1 MVLKLSRL
9 TGQLILIWFIYWVS
23 NAFAD
28 FSGLPIPG
36 NVIGVILLFGL
47 LSARIVRLEQI
58 VEGADFLLKHLVF
71 FFIPLTVSLM
81 NWGHIF
87 YDYGIVLAA
96 AIVISTILPFW
107 TVGYLTQ
114 LFIRKEKKCRS

>member
-1 MVLKLSRL
+1 MVLRLSRL
-9 TGQLILIWFIYWVS
+9 AGQLILIWFIYWAS

-47 LSARIVRLEQI
+47 LSARIVRLEHI

-81 NWGHIF
+81 NCGHIF

-96 AIVISTILPFW
+96 AIVISTILSFW
-107 TVGYLTQ
+107 TVGYLTE
-114 LFIRKEKKCRS
+114 LFIKKEKKCSS

>member
-1 MVLKLSRL
+1 VVLKLSRL
-9 TGQLILIWFIYWVS
+9 AGQLILIWFIYWAS

-47 LSARIVRLEQI
+47 LSARIVRLEHI
-58 VEGADFLLKHLVF
+58 AEGADFLLKHLVF

-114 LFIRKEKKCRS
+114 LFIKREKKCRS